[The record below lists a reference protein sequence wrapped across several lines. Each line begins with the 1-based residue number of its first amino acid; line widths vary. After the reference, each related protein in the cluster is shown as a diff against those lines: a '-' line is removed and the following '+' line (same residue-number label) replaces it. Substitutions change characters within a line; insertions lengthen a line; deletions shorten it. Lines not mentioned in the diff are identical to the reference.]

1 MVTSD
6 RNTNTTKV
14 MDELTEIGSQ
24 AVWGRTPK
32 QLSQGAVASRRT

>member
-1 MVTSD
+1 
-6 RNTNTTKV
+6 

-32 QLSQGAVASRRT
+32 QLSQGPVANRRTWPVVWKEKE